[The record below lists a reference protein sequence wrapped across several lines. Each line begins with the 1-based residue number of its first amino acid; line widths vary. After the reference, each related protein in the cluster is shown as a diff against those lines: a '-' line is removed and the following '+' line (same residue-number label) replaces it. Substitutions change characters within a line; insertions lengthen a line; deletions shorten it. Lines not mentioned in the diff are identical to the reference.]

1 MTDYLTIVEARKI
14 LLDLTEEFN
23 DEPLTIKKQGKPL
36 VVTTS
41 YRQIG
46 SLLETLD
53 VLQDESFRNHLA
65 TGIAQA
71 EQGETIAWD

>member
-1 MTDYLTIVEARKI
+1 MTDYLTIAEARKI
-14 LLDLTEEFN
+14 LLDLTEESH
-23 DEPLTIKKQGKPL
+23 DEALANNKQGKPL

-53 VLQDESFRNHLA
+53 VLQDENFSNQLV

-71 EQGETIAWD
+71 E